1 MNLEG
6 WGSVAPNSTHHRCA
20 GCGDRIGVYEPIW
33 LQHVDGSLA
42 NTSLLNL
49 GDQVLTGAEAP
60 RMFHLGCLAPDELPQ
75 IHTG

>member
-1 MNLEG
+1 M
-6 WGSVAPNSTHHRCA
+6 
-20 GCGDRIGVYEPIW
+20 YEPIW